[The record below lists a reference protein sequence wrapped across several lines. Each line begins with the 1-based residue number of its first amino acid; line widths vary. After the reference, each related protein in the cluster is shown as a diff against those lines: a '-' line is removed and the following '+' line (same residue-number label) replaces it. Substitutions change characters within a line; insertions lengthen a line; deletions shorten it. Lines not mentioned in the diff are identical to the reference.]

1 MDVECGIRDK
11 LAYTL
16 GLARRPQAARNECFL
31 TARGEEKPETQ
42 KEGFRRLCC
51 RPIPTLAPAVNCTQ
65 SGGGEG
71 LQPRSQ
77 DVWTHSPEPL
87 KC

>member
-31 TARGEEKPETQ
+31 SARGEEKPETQ
-42 KEGFRRLCC
+42 KEGVQE
-51 RPIPTLAPAVNCTQ
+51 AVLQAHPNPCPGCKLHTKWGW
-65 SGGGEG
+65 GGAAA
-71 LQPRSQ
+71 
-77 DVWTHSPEPL
+77 
-87 KC
+87 